1 MINIES
7 SGLYKNQKKNM
18 IDSAIFNVVNN
29 QVQMPSGINRSIR
42 VGLVALVLPM
52 IISGCATEAQ
62 LLAQVAPA
70 ALKTALVRGQFELNC
85 PQATGS
91 ILSQKITYINGV
103 GMGMRGGGGYE
114 WNEYTIGVKG
124 CGKQVVYETMCR
136 DTDNCNALAQTGRV
150 QGQ

>member
-1 MINIES
+1 
-7 SGLYKNQKKNM
+7 M
-18 IDSAIFNVVNN
+18 IDQKNFNGVNN

-42 VGLVALVLPM
+42 AGLVALVLPM

-62 LLAQVAPA
+62 LLAQVAPS
-70 ALKTALVRGQFELNC
+70 ALRTALVRGQFELNC

-103 GMGMRGGGGYE
+103 GMGMGGGGYE

-124 CGKQVVYETMCR
+124 CGKQVVYETICR
-136 DTDNCNALAQTGRV
+136 DTDNYNALAQTGRV
-150 QGQ
+150 LDAVQGQ